1 MLAIAVL
8 AVVSLAPAVAELVQQ
23 RQRLAALEA
32 QVAAQSAEVQKL
44 RGERER
50 WNDQTYIVTQARQ
63 RLYYVQPGEVSY
75 LVIDDRAPTSNA
87 TAQTPISSKV
97 TEGSGDWLRTLVGS
111 VVTVGLTPAVGV
123 KQ

>member
-1 MLAIAVL
+1 MLGIAVL
-8 AVVSLAPAVAELVQQ
+8 AVISLAPTVAELVQQ

-32 QVAAQSAEVQKL
+32 QVAAQNAEVQKL

-50 WNDQTYIVTQARQ
+50 WNDETFIVTQARQ

-75 LVIDDRAPTSNA
+75 LVIDDRAPSSNA
-87 TAQTPISSKV
+87 AVQTPVSTKL
-97 TEGSGDWLRTLVGS
+97 TEGRSDWLQTLMGS
-111 VVTVGLTPAVGV
+111 VVTVGLTPAAGV